1 MPSDENITSS
11 VAEAEVDKQNP
22 ILEETMPK
30 DGQDSIPPS
39 PQELMANIPINT
51 TGSEPSNMPPEAPE
65 APKNIDNAVPVN
77 NDNRENSPI
86 STPTPKETKPE
97 EEIEK

>member
-1 MPSDENITSS
+1 MPDEPLNNEQIEPSS
-11 VAEAEVDKQNP
+11 P
-22 ILEETMPK
+22 L
-30 DGQDSIPPS
+30 
-39 PQELMANIPINT
+39 PINT